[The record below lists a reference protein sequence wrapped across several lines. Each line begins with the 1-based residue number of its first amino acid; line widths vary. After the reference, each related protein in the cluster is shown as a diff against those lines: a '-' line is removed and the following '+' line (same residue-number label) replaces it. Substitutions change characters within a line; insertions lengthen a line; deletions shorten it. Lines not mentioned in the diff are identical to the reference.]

1 MDATINV
8 VRQLS
13 VAQAAAI
20 INVVIVVGRSE
31 VAVFSDC
38 TDYCSAIDLPAIG
51 VCSCC
56 WSSQANYKCGNMVR
70 QLTASS
76 GLSNFRTHA
85 AI

>member
-20 INVVIVVGRSE
+20 INVVIVVGKSE
-31 VAVFSDC
+31 VVFFLSY

-51 VCSCC
+51 ISPCC
-56 WSSQANYKCGNMVR
+56 WSSQADYKCSNMVR
-70 QLTASS
+70 QMTATSRSS
-76 GLSNFRTHA
+76 NTRTHV